1 MTKYEIPLIS
11 DPQTFEITLAGTP
24 YSLEVRWNKITT
36 NWTLDISDVNG
47 STILTGI
54 ALTTGVDLLA
64 QYAYLNFGGSL
75 TVETDGDLTA
85 IPTLDNLGI
94 HSHLYFTTPT

>member
-24 YSLEVRWNKITT
+24 YSLTVRWNKVTV
-36 NWTLDISDVNG
+36 NWTLDIADSNG
-47 STILTGI
+47 NNILAGLV
-54 ALTTGVDLLA
+54 LTTGVDLFA
-64 QYAYLNFGGSL
+64 QYAYLNLGGTL

-85 IPTLDNLGI
+85 TPTLDNLGI